1 VGHVRRRIIFHAR
14 RSGGAALINKGEGE
28 GVVAG
33 RGEDATGG
41 DEASH
46 AIDLGNKETP
56 CSYGD
61 SLVRAASEGTRRSC

>member
-1 VGHVRRRIIFHAR
+1 M
-14 RSGGAALINKGEGE
+14 NKGEGE

-33 RGEDATGG
+33 RGEDAAGG
-41 DEASH
+41 DAAEKASH

-56 CSYGD
+56 CSYSH